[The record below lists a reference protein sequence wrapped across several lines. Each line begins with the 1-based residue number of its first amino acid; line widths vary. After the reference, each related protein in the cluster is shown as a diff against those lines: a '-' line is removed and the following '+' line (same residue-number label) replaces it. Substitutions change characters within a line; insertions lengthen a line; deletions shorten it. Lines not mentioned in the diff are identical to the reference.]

1 MPTDEELAR
10 AYADGDESAFD
21 ELFARYRRPIFS
33 YAYRMVGS
41 RAYAEDL
48 SQEVFLR
55 VHNRIATFEPR
66 SRFAAW
72 IFTIASNACLDE
84 LRRRKRARWLSFG
97 LAAPEPRAE
106 IDIEG
111 DALDAELRG
120 MVLRELRKLDER
132 HRQVFLLRTH
142 GNLLFREIADM
153 LNMPLNT
160 VLSRYH
166 QVVLALKSA
175 LSNSR
180 GSGSGEMR
188 GRSLKD
194 DL

>member
-10 AYADGDESAFD
+10 AYADGDKSAFD

-55 VHNRIATFEPR
+55 VHNRIDTFEQG

-72 IFTIASNACLDE
+72 IFTIACNACLDE
-84 LRRRKRARWLSFG
+84 LRRRKRGRWLSFG
-97 LAAPEPRAE
+97 LAGPEPHAE

-111 DALDAELRG
+111 EALNAELRG
-120 MVLRELRKLDER
+120 MVLRELRKLDEK

-153 LNMPLNT
+153 LNIPLNT
-160 VLSRYH
+160 VLARYH
-166 QVVLALKSA
+166 QVVLALRAA
-175 LSNSR
+175 LRDTWSTGNR
-180 GSGSGEMR
+180 DR
-188 GRSLKD
+188 PLKESE
-194 DL
+194 